1 MLLRN
6 AWYIAAWA
14 DEFGGQPLARRI
26 CNEPIVL
33 FRDGTGR
40 AAALADRCCH
50 RAAPLHMGTVVEE
63 GIQCGYHGLIIDGS
77 GRCVR
82 IPGQKLVPEDAR
94 VRSYPT
100 VEKTRWCGSGWAI
113 RRADPRDRTIHITTI
128 RVTGRTSTT
137 SIRSRPITC

>member
-1 MLLRN
+1 MLLRD

-14 DEFGGQPLARRI
+14 DEISGEQPLARRI

-50 RAAPLHMGTVVEE
+50 RAAPLSMGIVVEE

-82 IPGQKLVPEDAR
+82 IPGQKQIPADAR
-94 VRSYPT
+94 VQSYRA
-100 VEKTRWCGSGWAI
+100 VEK
-113 RRADPRDRTIHITTI
+113 DRL
-128 RVTGRTSTT
+128 VW
-137 SIRSRPITC
+137 